1 MNNNKRVGIRDV
13 AKAANVSITTIS
25 KALNDYPDVS
35 PKTRKKVK
43 ALAKKMGYVPN
54 SYARYMGGI
63 RKKTVALMM
72 SDFKKEDPS
81 GFVFGVLSGLY
92 ASCTQNDHS
101 FILLATSLNKQKESS
116 IIEVCRQ
123 NNVDALVTMGFRV
136 DDLYVKQ
143 MKEIDIPVTM
153 IDMEIEGV
161 KANSI
166 YIDNSLAAYDV
177 VKYLISKGRKNI
189 AMINGSKNAYVSVER
204 YSGYAKALLDAG
216 FSLNKNYI
224 KYCNFDESIAY
235 QNTKDLINDNPE
247 IDAIFCASDLMAI
260 GTCKAINDLG
270 FKVGSDILVFGF
282 DDIPVSQCLF
292 NGISTVKQ
300 NPYDMG
306 FEAGK
311 SVNKQ
316 LLEPDAKKE
325 RIVVPHSLIFR
336 CTA

>member
-35 PKTRKKVK
+35 PKTRQKIK
-43 ALAKKMGYVPN
+43 AIAKKMGYVPN

-72 SDFKKEDPS
+72 SDFKKDDPS

-92 ASCTQNDHS
+92 ASCTENKHS
-101 FILLATSLNKQKESS
+101 FMLLVTSLHKQKEAS
-116 IIEVCRQ
+116 IIEICRQ

-143 MKEIDIPVTM
+143 MKEIDIPLTM
-153 IDMEIEGV
+153 LDMEIEGMLG
-161 KANSI
+161 NSV
-166 YIDNSLAAYDV
+166 YTDNTMASYDA

-189 AMINGSKNAYVSVER
+189 TMVNGSKNVYVSTQR
-204 YSGYAKALLDAG
+204 YAGYAKALLDSG
-216 FSLNKNYI
+216 HIINKSYI
-224 KYCNFDESIAY
+224 KHCNFDEDIAY
-235 QNTKDLINDNPE
+235 KKTTELLTKNPE

-260 GTCKAINDLG
+260 GTCKAISKLG
-270 FKVGSDILVFGF
+270 LKVGSDILVFGF

-300 NPYDMG
+300 NPYNMG
-306 FEAGK
+306 FEAGQ

-316 LLEPDAKKE
+316 LNDPSNKNE
-325 RIVVPHSLIFR
+325 RIVVPYTLIFR
-336 CTA
+336 GTA